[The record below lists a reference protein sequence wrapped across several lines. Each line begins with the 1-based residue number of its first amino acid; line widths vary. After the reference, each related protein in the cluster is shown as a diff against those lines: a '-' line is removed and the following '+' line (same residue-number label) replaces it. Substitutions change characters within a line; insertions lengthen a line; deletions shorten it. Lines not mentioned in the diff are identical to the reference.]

1 MILVS
6 LCLHRVLYTY
16 FREISNTFSFCQPCV
31 LLENNSKYLETEK
44 EQIEEKKQDELCQND
59 SWKIGDLV
67 IGSGLKY
74 PQPSTQTG

>member
-1 MILVS
+1 I
-6 LCLHRVLYTY
+6 LYTY
-16 FREISNTFSFCQPCV
+16 FREISTTFSFCKPCV
-31 LLENNSKYLETEK
+31 LPENTLNYLEMEK
-44 EQIEEKKQDELCQND
+44 EQIEEKKQDELCKND